1 MKKFKSITVNE
12 ATFEAVDLLS
22 RTLVPKVN
30 LSKAQVVENLA
41 KVSLGNKANT
51 QENNEKQDR
60 STKSTPL

>member
-12 ATFEAVDLLS
+12 ATFEAVDHLT

-41 KVSLGNKANT
+41 KVSLGNKPNT
-51 QENNEKQDR
+51 LENNDNTDKR
-60 STKSTPL
+60 STN

>member
-12 ATFEAVDLLS
+12 ATFEAVDHLT

-41 KVSLGNKANT
+41 KNSLGTKSNA
-51 QENNEKQDR
+51 QENND
-60 STKSTPL
+60 STDKRPTK

>member
-12 ATFEAVDLLS
+12 ATFEAVDHLT

-41 KVSLGNKANT
+41 KVSLGNKPNT
-51 QENNEKQDR
+51 QENNDNTDKR
-60 STKSTPL
+60 STN

>member
-51 QENNEKQDR
+51 QRNNDNTDKR
-60 STKSTPL
+60 STN

>member
-12 ATFEAVDLLS
+12 ATFEAVDHLT

-41 KVSLGNKANT
+41 KVSLGNKTNT
-51 QENNEKQDR
+51 QRNNDNTDKR
-60 STKSTPL
+60 STN

>member
-41 KVSLGNKANT
+41 KVSLGNKTNT
-51 QENNEKQDR
+51 QRNNDNTDKR
-60 STKSTPL
+60 STN